1 MGERKNKYQKY
12 LYSNNN
18 VHVLLPRLSMHE
30 FFGAVGFSANKYIF
44 DIQFW
49 LDLNNLDDNAMFI
62 VDDNI
67 IRLFGYKGSESARND
82 NTWTNFFKMIRH
94 NFRKDLDYRTTLQKQ
109 TKQDGCKGNPNILVL
124 EMTKNAFKLAC
135 LLARTKKS
143 IQIYQFFIDLE
154 KYIFA
159 FMQYENEYLNEL
171 ANAKPPLKSIEAD
184 EHIDDSIDLSAFPQ
198 ISVNSYDNCTVMY
211 LFYLRRYRALKFGIS
226 TDLHNRAQRHYRAF
240 GEKPG
245 DVRLVYVL
253 ETEHASSIEHSTKHA
268 CIQNGWKRH
277 DIIINGSVQTE
288 IIDLNK
294 TSIDAVIRL
303 MNSLLQQHL
312 S

>member
-1 MGERKNKYQKY
+1 MKKTQKTMKKTLKSIRKQSKK
-12 LYSNNN
+12 
-18 VHVLLPRLSMHE
+18 
-30 FFGAVGFSANKYIF
+30 I
-44 DIQFW
+44 
-49 LDLNNLDDNAMFI
+49 LNPKKA
-62 VDDNI
+62 
-67 IRLFGYKGSESARND
+67 K
-82 NTWTNFFKMIRH
+82 K
-94 NFRKDLDYRTTLQKQ
+94 LQKQ
-109 TKQDGCKGNPNILVL
+109 TKKVGCKGSPNSLVL
-124 EMTKNAFKLAC
+124 EMTKSAFKLAC
-135 LLARTKKS
+135 LLSRTEKS

-184 EHIDDSIDLSAFPQ
+184 EHIDDRIDLSAFPQ
-198 ISVNSYDNCTVMY
+198 ISVNSYDNSTVMY

-294 TSIDAVIRL
+294 TSIDAVIQL

-312 S
+312 SLKRKHENEIIERNEQYIELEKERLRVESKKIDLEMKKMEAELESKRIETELQLKKMDFELKSKKMKI